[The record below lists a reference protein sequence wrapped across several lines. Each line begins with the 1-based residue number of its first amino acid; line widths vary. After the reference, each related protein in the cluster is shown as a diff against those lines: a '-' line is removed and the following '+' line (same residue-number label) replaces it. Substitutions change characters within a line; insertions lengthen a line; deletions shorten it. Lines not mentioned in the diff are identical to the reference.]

1 MNDNV
6 AHRIFFGVLLIAVT
20 VAFIW
25 LIQRFLQPIFW
36 AVALAIVFYPVNQ
49 KLLELLSGRRSLA
62 AVLSVAI
69 IVLVVVL
76 PVSAI
81 VGAMANEAAG
91 LIQRIT
97 CNAADPDCDK
107 VDLGAVVDWAE
118 RTVPL
123 VPETAGR
130 LGIRPDELRNLTA
143 QLSESAVAVGQY
155 LAARAVSLGQGT
167 IRIVIYFFLMLYLL
181 FFFLRDA
188 DKILDGLIRALPFG
202 DERERHLLGRF
213 AEVSRA
219 TIRGGLVVS
228 TVQGIIGG
236 ILFASVGIGAPV
248 LWAVVMALLSI
259 VPAVGTSLVWL
270 PTGIILI
277 VQGLTQAPIDPALAQ
292 VPIDPGL
299 TESPIDAVL
308 VWKGIIVIAVGA
320 LVIGLVDNMLR
331 PILVGR
337 DTKMPDYLILLS
349 TLGGLLAFGLAGI
362 VIGPIITAFFLAVW
376 GMAEE
381 EYSD

>member
-1 MNDNV
+1 MNNNV
-6 AHRIFFGVLLIAVT
+6 AHRIFFGILLIAVT

-36 AVALAIVFYPVNQ
+36 AVALAIIFYPVNQ
-49 KLLELLSGRRSLA
+49 KLLKLLGERRSLA

-81 VGAMANEAAG
+81 IGAMANEAAG

-97 CNAADPDCDK
+97 CDAADPDCDK

-118 RTVPL
+118 RSAPL
-123 VPETAGR
+123 VTETAGR
-130 LGIRPDELRNLTA
+130 LGIRPDEIRNLTA
-143 QLSESAVAVGQY
+143 QLSDSAVAVSQY

-236 ILFASVGIGAPV
+236 ILFTSVGIGAPV

-277 VQGLTQAPIDPALAQ
+277 VQGLTQT
-292 VPIDPGL
+292 PIDPGL
-299 TESPIDAVL
+299 AQTSIEPGLVQTSIEPVL

-362 VIGPIITAFFLAVW
+362 VIGPIIAAFFLAVW
-376 GMAEE
+376 GMAED
-381 EYSD
+381 EYAD